1 MGDYRV
7 ISADNHIIE
16 PPDLWTGRMD
26 SRYLDSCPR
35 VAVLNGKEVW
45 LVEDRIVGQGVIG
58 QGARAGFRFDEEQ
71 KKKLVNSV
79 NTYEQVRP
87 GAYDPDEAVKDMD
100 IDGIDVGVIYP
111 TEAFEVYHECRG
123 SELLTAI
130 FATYNDWLGEFC
142 GAQPE
147 RLKGI
152 GMINI
157 DDVQTGIRE
166 MERCRKMGMMGAGI
180 PVFNSRMRYNSPYFE
195 PLWSAAE
202 DLDMT
207 ISLHINTNR
216 PADHEEFGVAGVAV
230 APLFFITGDYWPKLS
245 LADMILSG
253 VFERHPK
260 MRVTVVEYEL
270 GWAANFV
277 QRLDYHYDQ
286 SASGLNGYRFKG
298 DMMPSDYFH
307 KHCFIGTMEDGL
319 GIKLRDIIGVDNIMW
334 GADYPHVESTFPKSQ
349 EFLAQILADCTEE
362 EKAKISGGNATRAYG
377 L

>member
-7 ISADNHIIE
+7 ISSDNHVIE
-16 PPDLWTGRMD
+16 PPDLWTSRMEQK
-26 SRYLDSCPR
+26 YLDRCPR
-35 VAVLNGKEVW
+35 VAVLDDQEVW
-45 LVEDRIVGQGVIG
+45 IVENRIVGQGVIG
-58 QGARAGFRFDEEQ
+58 QGARTGFRFDEE
-71 KKKLVNSV
+71 KKKGLANAT
-79 NTYEQVRP
+79 NTYDQVRP
-87 GAYDPDEAVKDMD
+87 GAYNSNEAVKDLD
-100 IDGIDVGVIYP
+100 LDGVDVGVIYP
-111 TEAFEVYHECRG
+111 TEAFEVYHECRD
-123 SELLTAI
+123 SLLLTAI
-130 FATYNDWLGEFC
+130 LGAYNDWLAEFC
-142 GAQPE
+142 GAQPK

-157 DDVQTGIRE
+157 DDVQVGIQE
-166 MERCRKMGMMGAGI
+166 MERCRKIGMVGAGI
-180 PVFNSRMRYNSPYFE
+180 PVFNSRMRYNSPALD

-207 ISLHINTNR
+207 IALHINTNR

-230 APLFFITGDYWPKLS
+230 APLFFVVGDYWPRLS

-260 MRVTVVEYEL
+260 LRVSVVEYEL
-270 GWAANFV
+270 GWAANYI

-286 SASGLNGYRFKG
+286 SSSGLSGYRFDS

-319 GIKLRDIIGVDNIMW
+319 GIQMRNIIGVDNIMW
-334 GADYPHVESTFPKSQ
+334 GNDYPHVESTFPKSQ
-349 EFLAQILADCTEE
+349 EFLARILEDCTEE
-362 EKAKISGGNATRAYG
+362 EKAKISGGNAARVYR